1 MSWSLATTAT
11 ELRRA
16 VWYAGWWRHARRVRS
31 PNFGARPAGVDI
43 SLVVVHSISLPPG
56 EFGGDAIERL
66 FTNRLDPCAHAGFAA
81 LEGLRVSAH
90 FLIRRTGCVTQF
102 VSCDDRAWHAGTSM
116 WRGRN
121 DCNDWSI
128 GIELEGLE
136 GGTFEH
142 VQYVNLRRLVL
153 SLTARYPLSEIVGHE
168 HVAPGRKAD
177 PGARFDWSRVAR
189 DLNARL
195 RVPSCV
201 LDVNRNRVSA
211 IGATL

>member
-1 MSWSLATTAT
+1 
-11 ELRRA
+11 LRRA

-31 PNFGARPAGVDI
+31 PNFGVRPAGVDI

-56 EFGGDAIERL
+56 EFGGDAIECL
-66 FTNRLDPCAHAGFAA
+66 FTNRLDPRAHPAFAA

-90 FLIRRTGCVTQF
+90 FLIRRTGHVTQF

-116 WRGRN
+116 WQGRN

-142 VQYVNLRRLVL
+142 AQYASLRRIVT
-153 SLTARYPLSEIVGHE
+153 SLASRYPLSEIVGHE

-189 DLNARL
+189 DLGTRL
-195 RVPSCV
+195 RVAPCSPA
-201 LDVNRNRVSA
+201 DIRDRVSA